1 MFYVVRRVYSVIE
14 WQRILAIGRDTW
26 IGEIMVIAGIVIVV
40 ATFIAII
47 KQFETR
53 LVCYYRAC

>member
-1 MFYVVRRVYSVIE
+1 
-14 WQRILAIGRDTW
+14 
-26 IGEIMVIAGIVIVV
+26 MVITGIVIVV

-53 LVCYYRAC
+53 LVLLLSGLLHCLQRQVVLRP